1 MPENLEIVGLSELNV
16 LEKAQ
21 VSILLAKY
29 KGKIKRM
36 IDDITS
42 IKIHLKKYKKS
53 GHTSK
58 YSLHVKVFTPK
69 KTFEVEKADWNITK
83 SLRKSF
89 EALVNEI
96 EHYINSRK

>member
-16 LEKAQ
+16 FEKAQ
-21 VSILLAKY
+21 VSLLLSKY
-29 KGKIKRM
+29 KIKIRRLL
-36 IDDITS
+36 DDIS
-42 IKIHLKKYKKS
+42 NIKIHLKKYKKA

-58 YSLHVKVFTPK
+58 YSLHIKIFTPK
-69 KTFEVEKADWNITK
+69 KTFEVEKVDWNITK

-96 EHYINSRK
+96 EHYINKH